1 MAATRTARRGARTR
15 GTGAFTAGCGGAMTL
30 GGTTVVEEIIR
41 DGGYVTDFQF
51 DPADLATLA
60 GRVDDLTFVDLLD
73 IGPGTGFGTT
83 TPRPR
88 PPDEAHLDI
97 VVDAVSE
104 TGLTTLLL
112 PGVAGAREVEL
123 IASRASAFDLVR
135 VGVDADDVLAA
146 RSLLRELDGI
156 GVETSLNLLKT
167 SLVSPVAVADA
178 ARFAADH
185 GADVVYVVDSA
196 GGLAPAAVTEY
207 VTAAIEAG
215 ARAGYHGHDNTGFG
229 LANALAA
236 VDAGAEYVDVS
247 LQGTGRSAGNTQ
259 TALLCAQF
267 LEDVPN
273 RDWRRLRDLES
284 VVSSVYGEAAGV
296 AIEDVLY
303 GAAGL
308 HSSFA
313 PDLRQVATEFDTAFT
328 DVLATAAARGCSTVE
343 AVCRAYE
350 SGGGRSTSPGVDTS
364 S

>member
-1 MAATRTARRGARTR
+1 
-15 GTGAFTAGCGGAMTL
+15 
-30 GGTTVVEEIIR
+30 V
-41 DGGYVTDFQF
+41 
-51 DPADLATLA
+51 P
-60 GRVDDLTFVDLLD
+60 
-73 IGPGTGFGTT
+73 
-83 TPRPR
+83 
-88 PPDEAHLDI
+88 
-97 VVDAVSE
+97 
-104 TGLTTLLL
+104 
-112 PGVAGAREVEL
+112 
-123 IASRASAFDLVR
+123 
-135 VGVDADDVLAA
+135 
-146 RSLLRELDGI
+146 
-156 GVETSLNLLKT
+156 
-167 SLVSPVAVADA
+167 VADA

-215 ARAGYHGHDNTGFG
+215 ARAGYHGHDNTRFG
-229 LANALAA
+229 LANAPAP

-273 RDWRRLRDLES
+273 RDWRRLHDLVS

-313 PDLRQVATEFDTAFT
+313 PDLRQVAAEFDTTFT
-328 DVLATAAARGCSTVE
+328 DVLATAVARGCSAVE
-343 AVCRAYE
+343 AVTRAYE
-350 SGGGRSTSPGVDTS
+350 SGGGRSASLGVDTS